1 MRIDLWLKPTER
13 LVVPV
18 HYNHLVQGM
27 IYRHLNPLIAQQT
40 HDFGW
45 AVDGKRRLPLFV
57 FSRLRG
63 RFRRQNGNLIFEKTI
78 ALSVSSPVTDLLESL
93 ALRLLHE
100 RNLTLGGFSLELT
113 SVEVALPP
121 TYRRPVL
128 LKALSPITVYSTLE
142 APDGRKK
149 TYYYAPQE
157 PEFGRQVLENLR
169 RKIRAWT
176 GEDIPPDGAAFRPVK
191 VSNRNLVV
199 ARYKGTVIK
208 GWTGIYELDAPEPYF
223 RMALDAGLGAK
234 NSQGFGFVEVWAP
247 KGRRREA
254 EGMEVRSAVKKEG
267 ANSSGRSN
275 A

>member
-1 MRIDLWLKPTER
+1 MRIDLRLMPQEGR
-13 LVVPV
+13 LVLPG
-18 HYNHLVQGM
+18 HYNALVQGL
-27 IYRHLNPLIAQQT
+27 IYHHLDEVLAQQT
-40 HDFGW
+40 HDRGW
-45 AVDGKRRLPLFV
+45 LDGQRRLRLFV
-57 FSRLRG
+57 FSRLMG
-63 RFRRQNGNLIFEKTI
+63 RFRR
-78 ALSVSSPVTDLLESL
+78 VSGQIEFLGPLGLAVASPVAPILESL
-93 ALRLLHE
+93 ALHLVRK
-100 RNLTLGGFSLELT
+100 RWLTLGKARIEVT

-121 TYRRPVL
+121 TYQRPVR

-157 PEFGRQVLENLR
+157 PEFGRLVIENLR

-176 GEDIPPDGAAFRPVK
+176 GEDVPPEGATLRPVK

-199 ARYKGTVIK
+199 ARYKDTIVK

-247 KGRRREA
+247 REKSITRRHGDHGE
-254 EGMEVRSAVKKEG
+254 
-267 ANSSGRSN
+267 
-275 A
+275 